1 MPPKGSSGA
10 SKKAEIKK
18 KEKIIEDKTF
28 GLKNKKGNKNQKFIQ
43 QVSQQV
49 KSGGTAEAR
58 KAEEARRLAKEKKEL
73 ELKQKKE
80 IADLFKPVQ
89 AVQKIEKGADP
100 KSILCAFFKQ
110 GNCGK
115 GDRCKFSHN
124 LEIERKAEKRSLYC
138 DVREEDK
145 DGTSEDWT
153 EEKLKDVVDK
163 KHAESNKRKTKT
175 EIICKYFLDAVEK
188 NKYGW
193 FWECPQGEG
202 CIYRHAL
209 PPGFQLKKD
218 KKKEEKK
225 DEISLEDLIERERA
239 ALGHNQTK
247 VTLASFLAWKK
258 RKLREKEE
266 SNTKEN
272 AKKKEAY
279 KAGRSVGISGREMF
293 TFNPDMAQD
302 DNFDEGDEA
311 FDTANLPND
320 NEHGEDPSMF
330 VELNL
335 EELLNSGLA
344 AEEPGTKAP
353 ESREFQVPESL
364 DEAAGGV
371 PIDENLFADEDL
383 LEDLEDDLEELG
395 IED

>member
-1 MPPKGSSGA
+1 MGWPNYFFLLIMPPKGSSGA

-58 KAEEARRLAKEKKEL
+58 KAEEAKRLAKEKKEL
-73 ELKQKKE
+73 EAKQKKE
-80 IADLFKPVQ
+80 IADLFRPVQ

-124 LEIERKAEKRSLYC
+124 LEIERK
-138 DVREEDK
+138 
-145 DGTSEDWT
+145 
-153 EEKLKDVVDK
+153 
-163 KHAESNKRKTKT
+163 
-175 EIICKYFLDAVEK
+175 VEK

-247 VTLASFLAWKK
+247 VTLVSFLAWKK

-272 AKKKEAY
+272 AKRKEAY

-293 TFNPDMAQD
+293 TFNPDMAND
-302 DNFDEGDEA
+302 DNFEDGEEA
-311 FDTANLPND
+311 FDTANLPDD

-383 LEDLEDDLEELG
+383 EDLEEDLDNLE

>member
-1 MPPKGSSGA
+1 MGNYNFTSTPWVEYRPSICGPIIFFLLIMPPKGSSGA

-58 KAEEARRLAKEKKEL
+58 KAEEAKRLAKEKKDL
-73 ELKQKKE
+73 EAKQKKE
-80 IADLFKPVQ
+80 IADLFRPVQ

-124 LEIERKAEKRSLYC
+124 LEIERKA
-138 DVREEDK
+138 
-145 DGTSEDWT
+145 
-153 EEKLKDVVDK
+153 
-163 KHAESNKRKTKT
+163 

-247 VTLASFLAWKK
+247 VTLVSFLAWKK

-272 AKKKEAY
+272 AKRKEAY
-279 KAGRSVGISGREMF
+279 KAGRSVGISGCEMF
-293 TFNPDMAQD
+293 TFNPDMAND
-302 DNFDEGDEA
+302 DNFEDGDEA
-311 FDTANLPND
+311 FDTANLPDD

-353 ESREFQVPESL
+353 ESREFQVPETQ
-364 DEAAGGV
+364 DEATGGI

-383 LEDLEDDLEELG
+383 EDLEEDLDNLE